1 MSCNRDL
8 DFFPVISFSYKSKK
22 LKLLNKIGHYQLPDS
37 FSFGLEVTRWPLHPK
52 AWSSSHGIFGRFH
65 CCWKCCLLFSWI
77 LLSFSAQLV
86 SAKSFVTLLIHY
98 SFVLLSFFHCCIASG
113 AELRFTSVSGFMNQV
128 DNLEHSANLCV
139 SFCIAICC
147 KIANSDLRLQM
158 GPRKLD
164 DKQIKRMLQ
173 KRN

>member
-52 AWSSSHGIFGRFH
+52 AWSSSHGIFGKFH

-86 SAKSFVTLLIHY
+86 SAKSFVTLLVHY
-98 SFVLLSFFHCCIASG
+98 SFVLLSFFSLLYRKWCG
-113 AELRFTSVSGFMNQV
+113 AP
-128 DNLEHSANLCV
+128 HHLCV
-139 SFCIAICC
+139 WFHESGRQFGTFCEFVCIILH
-147 KIANSDLRLQM
+147 SYLLQN
-158 GPRKLD
+158 R
-164 DKQIKRMLQ
+164 
-173 KRN
+173 